1 MLEHFCNGDEK
12 LEIAMYSI
20 ISELYDAKEYGS
32 IVIITPQDCTVLYSR
47 FAEIKNDIHLYNEK
61 AWNKLLL
68 LVQVAEALA
77 QKYDVVVTKP
87 PYMGASNM
95 NPKLNDFI
103 KKNMQIIKVISFHR
117 L

>member
-1 MLEHFCNGDEK
+1 MNNK
-12 LEIAMYSI
+12 KYK
-20 ISELYDAKEYGS
+20 SEVKVWPL
-32 IVIITPQDCTVLYSR
+32 VIRSYSR

-77 QKYDVVVTKP
+77 QKYDVVVTNP

>member
-77 QKYDVVVTKP
+77 QKYDVVVTNP
-87 PYMGASNM
+87 PYMGCLLYTSDAA
-95 NPKLNDFI
+95 DD
-103 KKNMQIIKVISFHR
+103 
-117 L
+117 